1 MPTCPL
7 CENVQPGGEE
17 CDVCGR
23 PFPRGEGVPVPVAP
37 LPELERTAIEIPP
50 GAAASAEPPGT
61 LEALEPTA
69 APDAGAVA
77 VAAVEGLELT
87 RAAPVGVEAVTLPDL
102 EPTGEAPIPDLPVPD
117 GAGTTC
123 RYCRTPAM
131 PGQSFCA
138 RCGMR
143 LPSGDMGREAAPAGP
158 PGTCWQCGSPVARET
173 CPSCGARARD

>member
-37 LPELERTAIEIPP
+37 LPELERTALEVPS
-50 GAAASAEPPGT
+50 GAPVPAEPT
-61 LEALEPTA
+61 AAMEALEPTA

-77 VAAVEGLELT
+77 VAAVEGLEAT
-87 RAAPVGVEAVTLPDL
+87 RIAPVRVEAVAMPDL
-102 EPTGEAPIPDLPVPD
+102 EPTAEAPIPGGPEPA
-117 GAGTTC
+117 GAGTVC
-123 RYCRTPAM
+123 RYCRTPAA
-131 PGQSFCA
+131 PGESFCA

-143 LPSGDMGREAAPAGP
+143 LPAADVGREAVAADPS
-158 PGTCWQCGSPVARET
+158 GTCWECGSPVTRET
-173 CPSCGARARD
+173 CPSCGARARG